1 MADPEV
7 LFEVRGTLGV
17 ITLNRPRAVNALT
30 AYMATAMLET
40 LTAWAQD
47 PAVSQVLVRGAGERG
62 LCAGGDIV
70 AIHRDIAS
78 GGTRTEGFW
87 ATEYRLNSLINSYPK
102 PYIAYMDGLVLGGGV
117 GISAHGSHRLVTSR
131 TRSGMPETTIGFVP
145 DVGGT
150 YLLSRAPGETGTH
163 AALTGEHLGAAEVLY
178 LGLADNLIDFNR
190 AEELFSALE
199 ETPVDDLLPGFI
211 LPAPASALESWR
223 TWLDA
228 AYGHDEVEDIV
239 AALAVLAGE
248 GNEEARISV
257 QTLAKKSPTAL
268 KLTLASLRRAR
279 ALATLEEAL
288 EQEFRVGLR
297 ALESSDF
304 PEGIRAQVI
313 DKDYAPVWNPATLAE
328 VDRGLVEASFASLGT
343 RELKLNPRVLRDAA
357 TTTGGRT

>member
-1 MADPEV
+1 MAEPEV
-7 LFEVRGTLGV
+7 LLEVRGTLGV

-30 AYMATAMLET
+30 ALMAEAMLET
-40 LTAWAQD
+40 LTDWAQD
-47 PAVSQVLVRGAGERG
+47 PAVDQVLVRGAGERG

-78 GGTRTEGFW
+78 GGTQTAGFW
-87 ATEYRLNSLINSYPK
+87 ATEYRLNSLINAYPK

-117 GISAHGSHRLVTSR
+117 GISAHGSHRLVTTR

-150 YLLSRAPGETGTH
+150 YLLSRAPGQSGTH

-178 LGLADNLIDFNR
+178 LGLADHLIDFNR

-199 ETPVDDLLPGFI
+199 QTPVADLLPGFI
-211 LPAPASALESWR
+211 LPAPASQLESWR
-223 TWLDA
+223 PWLDA

-239 AALAVLAGE
+239 AALAVLADA
-248 GNEEARISV
+248 GNEEARMSV
-257 QTLAKKSPTAL
+257 ATLAKKSPTAL

-279 ALATLEEAL
+279 ELATLEEAL
-288 EQEFRVGLR
+288 EQEYRVGLR
-297 ALESSDF
+297 ALASRDF

-313 DKDYAPVWNPATLAE
+313 DKDYAPAWNPATLAE
-328 VDRGLVEASFASLGT
+328 VDRELVEASFASLGE
-343 RELKLNPRVLRDAA
+343 RELKLNPRVPSDT